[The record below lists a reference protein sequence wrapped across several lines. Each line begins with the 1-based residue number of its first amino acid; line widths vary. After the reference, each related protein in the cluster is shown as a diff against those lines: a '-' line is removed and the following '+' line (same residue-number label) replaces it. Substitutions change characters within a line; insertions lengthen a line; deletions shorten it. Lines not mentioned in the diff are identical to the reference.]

1 MHQRRHIAAREERA
15 SGVNV
20 RRAHLLRGV
29 SRGSLVAVRPV
40 DRYLELS
47 I

>member
-1 MHQRRHIAAREERA
+1 MHERRHIAAREGRA

-29 SRGSLVAVRPV
+29 SRGLLAAVRPGN
-40 DRYLELS
+40 RYLELS